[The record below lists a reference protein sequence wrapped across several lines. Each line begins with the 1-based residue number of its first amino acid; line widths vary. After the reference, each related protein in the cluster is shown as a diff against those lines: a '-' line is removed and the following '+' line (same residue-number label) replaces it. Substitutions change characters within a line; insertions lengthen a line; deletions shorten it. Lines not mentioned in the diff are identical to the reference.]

1 MRIVH
6 VTKYFSG
13 NGGIESYTR
22 SISKAALAAGHDVH
36 IICASETKKY
46 SESVENGIKV
56 VRLPKIS
63 TIMNAPLTRP
73 VGEILEK
80 LRPDVIHLHIP
91 NPWAEI
97 NVFLYKLLHPKTKL
111 IATYHSD
118 VIAYSPLMR
127 VLSTLRLTYLIP
139 AMRFFCDRIIATSKN
154 YISGS
159 IALKTVG
166 KKVLIIPLGVDIKNF
181 SPKKTKNKIFTFLFV
196 GRLIPYKGLE
206 NLIKACGIVRG
217 SGKRFVLNI
226 VGDGKL
232 YKNLM
237 KSASDA
243 GVKDRVKFLRSVSD
257 PRLPSVYRKCDVFIL
272 PSVYKSEAF
281 GLAQLEAMS
290 TGKPVISTDIRGSGV
305 PFVNKNGYTGIVVKP
320 GDEISL
326 ANAMMLLMD
335 DKKLRSVMGLNA
347 RKRAVSFFNEKKV
360 SRKVMETYMR

>member
-36 IICASETKKY
+36 VICAAKIKKY
-46 SESVENGIKV
+46 SEHVENGVKV

-73 VGEILEK
+73 VGPVLER
-80 LRPDVIHLHIP
+80 LRPDVIHLHMP
-91 NPWAEI
+91 NPWAEV
-97 NVFLYKLLHPKTKL
+97 NVFLYKLSHPKTRL

-118 VIAYSPLMR
+118 VIAYNPLMR
-127 VLSTLRLTYLIP
+127 FLSTLRLAYLVPSMGI
-139 AMRFFCDRIIATSKN
+139 FCDKIISTSGN
-154 YISGS
+154 YVSGS
-159 IALKTVG
+159 AALRMLRKKTV
-166 KKVLIIPLGVDIKNF
+166 IIPLGVDVKTF
-181 SPKKTKNKIFTFLFV
+181 SPAKTKNKNFTFLFV

-206 NLIKACGIVRG
+206 NLIKACGIVKG
-217 SGKRFVLNI
+217 SGKKFILNI

-232 YKNLM
+232 YQSLR
-237 KSASDA
+237 KSASDR

-257 PRLPSVYRKCDVFIL
+257 SRLPSIYRKCDVFIL

-290 TGKPVISTDIRGSGV
+290 SGKPVISTNIKGSGV

-320 GDEISL
+320 RDEISL

-335 DKKLRSVMGLNA
+335 DKKLRLTMGLNA
-347 RKRAVSFFNEKKV
+347 RKRAVNFFNEKMI
-360 SRKVMETYMR
+360 SRKVLETYIR